1 MVSLETLLN
10 NIMLL
15 FYSLGPGVGGIRVKA
30 GMRESVQQERNIVN
44 TKLKQKSIN
53 FFQ

>member
-1 MVSLETLLN
+1 
-10 NIMLL
+10 ML
-15 FYSLGPGVGGIRVKA
+15 FFNSLGPGVGGIRVKA
-30 GMRESVQQERNIVN
+30 GMRESEQQERNIVT